1 MPGEHS
7 IRVLLAAAIVDQD
20 YKRRIAL
27 IPQSWTTSQ
36 EEERSKQERG
46 PAGGAEFELSPP

>member
-7 IRVLLAAAIVDQD
+7 IRVLLAAAIVNQD
-20 YKRRIAL
+20 YKRRIAP

-36 EEERSKQERG
+36 DEERSKQERG